1 MNHFPNL
8 QNNSTKGK
16 GVIKNFSNEE
26 SSYAN
31 SVLQSLSSLDFALNF
46 KNDIENKN
54 IKNDPNFLLSYDL
67 YKLISNII
75 SGNDYNSLD
84 IIEHFKNKYYD
95 YKNNIKNENVLEKEP
110 FYFLYYL
117 LQFIH
122 FENNIFKDPNYNID
136 IFYNQPLENQ
146 KNDTTMLK
154 VFNDFM
160 DNTQNSIISKNFY
173 IFMKY
178 TYNCPYCGTYYKYLF
193 RNILKINLDGAK
205 VFAEQNFPDKKGTNL
220 SLDDGLNYYFSTIKT
235 NCKNEKCQNN
245 VDQKTQIF
253 STKNILIII
262 FEKNNKMI
270 NYDLSFERTIDLAK
284 YRAGNI
290 FNNSLNEINNNFK
303 FELKSCICYDQNS
316 KKYLSICLDN
326 NNGICY
332 KYVDNKCEKINNY
345 MCDLEPKI
353 LLYEKCTGFVPKN
366 NFSQNNS
373 INWNNQFNNNNQ
385 ANNFNQFNINN
396 NQSYNNFNQG
406 NNNNQF
412 YPNNNM
418 NMCCNINN
426 NCNNMNQFNLN
437 NNFNNMNQF
446 NFNNNCNNM
455 NQFNFNNN
463 CNNMNQFN
471 LNNNFNNMN
480 QFNNNNISN
489 SINNNNNQINRNDN
503 FKYFGNNQF
512 NQNNYNNKALGNQN
526 FLNKSIDINQSFAN
540 PLKNINKESIDEFN
554 KMLNLKGKNTVNSQ
568 KVYNNYNNRY
578 YNDSL

>member
-1 MNHFPNL
+1 M
-8 QNNSTKGK
+8 KGI
-16 GVIKNFSNEE
+16 IKNFSNEE
-26 SSYAN
+26 TSYAN

-253 STKNILIII
+253 NTKNVLIII

-290 FNNSLNEINNNFK
+290 FNNSLNETNNNFK

-316 KKYLSICLDN
+316 KKYL
-326 NNGICY
+326 
-332 KYVDNKCEKINNY
+332 
-345 MCDLEPKI
+345 
-353 LLYEKCTGFVPKN
+353 
-366 NFSQNNS
+366 
-373 INWNNQFNNNNQ
+373 
-385 ANNFNQFNINN
+385 
-396 NQSYNNFNQG
+396 
-406 NNNNQF
+406 
-412 YPNNNM
+412 
-418 NMCCNINN
+418 
-426 NCNNMNQFNLN
+426 
-437 NNFNNMNQF
+437 
-446 NFNNNCNNM
+446 
-455 NQFNFNNN
+455 
-463 CNNMNQFN
+463 
-471 LNNNFNNMN
+471 
-480 QFNNNNISN
+480 
-489 SINNNNNQINRNDN
+489 
-503 FKYFGNNQF
+503 
-512 NQNNYNNKALGNQN
+512 
-526 FLNKSIDINQSFAN
+526 
-540 PLKNINKESIDEFN
+540 
-554 KMLNLKGKNTVNSQ
+554 
-568 KVYNNYNNRY
+568 
-578 YNDSL
+578 